1 MLLLLLILL
10 ARKKIIM
17 VIITGINEITVIV
30 RVMIEGKKFR
40 IINKVEIISTHC
52 IIKYLLAKLDY
63 NTL

>member
-1 MLLLLLILL
+1 
-10 ARKKIIM
+10 M